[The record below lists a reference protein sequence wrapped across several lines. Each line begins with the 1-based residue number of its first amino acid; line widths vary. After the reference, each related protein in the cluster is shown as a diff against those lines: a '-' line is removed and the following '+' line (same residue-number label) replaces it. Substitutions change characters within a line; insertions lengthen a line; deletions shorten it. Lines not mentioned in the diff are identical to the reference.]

1 MKCVSWN
8 VNGIRAVMKKGFPE
22 FLNTHA
28 PDVLGLQE
36 IKVHNDDLPAEI
48 EAMVAERG
56 YTGFWNGAERKG
68 YSGTATLTK
77 VEPLSYE
84 TKMGDARFDDEGRYQ
99 CLEFADF
106 FLINTYV
113 PNVKSDL
120 SRLAERQEF
129 DVLMGDTVRQLEE
142 TKPVVLCGDMNVAH
156 QPIDL
161 ARPRPNEGKAGYT
174 DEEREG
180 MTRYVETGLVDTFR
194 CLHPDTERYSWWS
207 YRGQA
212 RANNVGWRIDYFL
225 ASESLKPRIVSAD
238 IHCDVTGS
246 DHCPIELVT
255 DA

>member
-1 MKCVSWN
+1 
-8 VNGIRAVMKKGFPE
+8 MKKGFPE

-28 PDVLGLQE
+28 PDILCLQE
-36 IKVHNDDLPAEI
+36 IKVHNDDLPEEI
-48 EAMVAERG
+48 QNMALTNG
-56 YTGFWNGAERKG
+56 YLGLWNGADRKG

-77 VEPLSYE
+77 TEPLSYE
-84 TKMGDARFDDEGRYQ
+84 TRMGDDRFDGEGRFQ
-99 CLEFADF
+99 CLEFQEF

-129 DVLMGDTVRQLEE
+129 DVLMRDKVRQLEE
-142 TKPVVLCGDMNVAH
+142 TKPVMLCGDMNVAH

-161 ARPRPNEGKAGYT
+161 ARPKPNEGKAGYT
-174 DEEREG
+174 DEERAG
-180 MTRYVETGLVDTFR
+180 MTDYIQAGLIDTYRCMHPETA
-194 CLHPDTERYSWWS
+194 RYSWWS

-225 ASESLKPRIVSAD
+225 ASESLQPRIQSAE

-246 DHCPIELVT
+246 DHCPIELIS
-255 DA
+255 DH